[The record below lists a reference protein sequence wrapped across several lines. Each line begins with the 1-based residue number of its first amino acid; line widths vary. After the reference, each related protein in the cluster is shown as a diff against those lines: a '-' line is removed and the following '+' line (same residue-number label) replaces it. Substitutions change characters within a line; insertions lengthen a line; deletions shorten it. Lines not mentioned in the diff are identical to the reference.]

1 MLGVGWGTV
10 KARAGGSCLP
20 ATACVESRALNIPRV
35 NPLSYAIARWSFR
48 SRAAM
53 PVDDT
58 SYKAP
63 GEQV

>member
-1 MLGVGWGTV
+1 MLGVGWGAV

-20 ATACVESRALNIPRV
+20 ATACVESRTLNIPRV

-53 PVDDT
+53 PVDDS